1 MTFLVL
7 NRRPVAERIPHW
19 LADLGHDL
27 VLVTARSVAP
37 DRVLDAVAGQYREV
51 VVVDDYDH
59 PDVEALVLSLAER
72 HRAERVLTT
81 AEIDVLRAARVRERL
96 GIPGQGVES
105 ATAYRDKFVMKSRAA
120 RAGIPVARMRPVRS
134 AGDLRA
140 LAGEGGFPIVVKPLA
155 GAGSVGVRVVADH
168 RELDRL
174 VAELGEIVPGR
185 LLAETWVSGEV
196 LVVDGLM
203 AGGKLLQCWP
213 IRLRYPNLAAATEG
227 RPNTGWMLRRGD
239 ELGER
244 LLAFV
249 SDVVAALP
257 APDEVTGVHA
267 EVFHTADGALV
278 LDEIACRPGGTGH
291 TPTFERAFG
300 VNLYGASLRGQ
311 AGWYDADEL
320 ARQPDALVGFAFFM
334 RRHGRLVEVPASCPL
349 PGVVEFTSTA
359 RAGAEYAA
367 PRSITDFLTRV
378 LVEAP
383 HGTDLDGPMAELES
397 WWAAACRWAPAGGG
411 VQPGNVRG

>member
-7 NRRPVAERIPHW
+7 NRRPILDRIPDW
-19 LADLGHDL
+19 LDDLGHDL

-37 DRVLDAVAGQYREV
+37 DRVLEEVAGRYREV
-51 VVVDDYDH
+51 VVIDDYDH
-59 PDVEALVLSLAER
+59 SDVERLALSLAQR
-72 HRAERVLTT
+72 HRVERVLTT
-81 AEIDVLRAARVRERL
+81 AEIDVLRAARIRERL
-96 GIPGQGVES
+96 GLPGQGVES
-105 ATAYRDKFVMKSRAA
+105 ATAYRDKFVMKTIAA

-134 AGDLRA
+134 AADLRA
-140 LAGEGGFPIVVKPLA
+140 LAEEGGFPIVVKPLA
-155 GAGSVGVRVVADH
+155 GAGSVGVRVVPDH
-168 RELDRL
+168 PALDRL

-213 IRLRYPNLAAATEG
+213 IRLRYPNLAAATDG
-227 RPNTGWMLRRGD
+227 KPNTGWMLRRGD

-249 SDVVAALP
+249 SEVVAALP
-257 APDEVTGVHA
+257 APEEVTGVHA
-267 EVFHTADGALV
+267 EVFHTADGRLV
-278 LDEIACRPGGTGH
+278 LDEIASRPGGTGH

-320 ARQPDALVGFAFFM
+320 ARQPRALVGFAFFM
-334 RRHGRLVEVPASCPL
+334 RRHGRLVEVPAACPL
-349 PGVVEFTSTA
+349 PGVVDFTSTA

-367 PRSITDFLTRV
+367 PRSITDFLARI

-383 HGTDLDGPMAELES
+383 HGTDLDGPVSEVAE
-397 WWAAACRWAPAGGG
+397 WWGSACRWAPPD
-411 VQPGNVRG
+411 VQPGNVSG